1 MTCLSISLSST
12 HLLVGTQAGEIH
24 VHSLPS
30 HQHLRTI
37 TAHSS
42 PITHLSSLLR
52 PPDLVGSGAKPDSWP
67 VMEIK
72 PLERMR
78 MGKTDRDVQEVTILL
93 HPSRAAELESLRP
106 ARPQLLAGE
115 RSNDTESS
123 GKLAAVMAD
132 NKQLR
137 SCLDRAVKINERM
150 WNGIV
155 DLQLSQPD
163 PNGHA
168 S

>member
-1 MTCLSISLSST
+1 
-12 HLLVGTQAGEIH
+12 
-24 VHSLPS
+24 
-30 HQHLRTI
+30 
-37 TAHSS
+37 
-42 PITHLSSLLR
+42 
-52 PPDLVGSGAKPDSWP
+52 
-67 VMEIK
+67 MEIK